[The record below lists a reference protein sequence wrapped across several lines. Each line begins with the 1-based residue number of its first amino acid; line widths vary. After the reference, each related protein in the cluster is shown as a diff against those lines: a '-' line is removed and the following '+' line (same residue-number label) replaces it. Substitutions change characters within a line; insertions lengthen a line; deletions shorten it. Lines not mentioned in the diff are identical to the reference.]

1 MVGDFD
7 GIGMTLGADVQG
19 IDLDDCRDPET
30 GELNELAQEVLNR
43 IDGYA
48 EVSPSGTGIKL
59 FAKTNLD
66 GSRTKKEAGVEL
78 YREGRYFTVT
88 GRVLGPNHTDLS
100 DKVQALDWLIETH
113 VHADHLSAAPYIQRQ
128 LGGGIGIGSGYRKK
142 KEPRDRKSVV

>member
-1 MVGDFD
+1 MIGDFD

-30 GELNELAQEVLNR
+30 GELNELAQEVLAKV
-43 IDGYA
+43 DGYA

-66 GSRTKKEAGVEL
+66 GSRTKKEMGVEL

-88 GRVLGPNHTDLS
+88 G
-100 DKVQALDWLIETH
+100 QALWVTVTTTCLTKCR
-113 VHADHLSAAPYIQRQ
+113 HLT
-128 LGGGIGIGSGYRKK
+128 G
-142 KEPRDRKSVV
+142 